1 MEGQIEALWRVV
13 EVLQKEV
20 VSLKEK
26 SSLIRER
33 GGGGGFSSPAPPSSS
48 SSTSPLRARSEPK
61 TSAETAALQSELAG
75 LKQVVL
81 RLDCDHGSSLQLSHD
96 IRELQSKLRL
106 SMEQNVQ
113 VQKLCFDVSSMCGV
127 ALSKVGELE
136 YKLDTN
142 VIKVLDSLPPQLMN
156 AASLDRLI
164 DARVAAGI
172 KEVSEPFIVIMSTIL
187 YIYVSTMMHFAV
199 HK

>member
-1 MEGQIEALWRVV
+1 MEGQIEALWRVM
-13 EVLQKEV
+13 EVLQEEV

-26 SSLIRER
+26 SSLRER
-33 GGGGGFSSPAPPSSS
+33 GGGGGFGSPAPPSSS

-61 TSAETAALQSELAG
+61 STAETAVLQSELAG

-96 IRELQSKLRL
+96 IRELQIKLRI

-113 VQKLCFDVSSMCGV
+113 VQKQSFDVSSMCGV

-142 VIKVLDSLPPQLMN
+142 VIKILDALPPQIMN

-172 KEVSEPFIVIMSTIL
+172 KEVSDFYLIII
-187 YIYVSTMMHFAV
+187 IYFLSMVHYAV
-199 HK
+199 KK